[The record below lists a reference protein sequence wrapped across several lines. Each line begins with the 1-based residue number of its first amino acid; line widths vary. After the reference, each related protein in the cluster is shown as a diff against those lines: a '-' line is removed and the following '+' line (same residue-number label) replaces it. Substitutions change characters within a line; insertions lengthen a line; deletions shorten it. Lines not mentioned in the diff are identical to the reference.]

1 MSIVVLNH
9 KVKDFKT
16 WKSFFDADAER
27 RSNAGLK
34 QIYLANR
41 ADDPNEVQI
50 AFETNDVA
58 KAQQMMSDPDL
69 HAYMEK
75 AGVIGRP
82 TVTVLNKA

>member
-9 KVKDFKT
+9 HVKDFKT
-16 WKSFFDADAER
+16 WKSLYDADPER
-27 RSNAGLK
+27 RSKAGLK
-34 QIYLANR
+34 EIYVANR

-58 KAQQMMSDPDL
+58 KARQMMDDPEL
-69 HAYMEK
+69 HDYMEK